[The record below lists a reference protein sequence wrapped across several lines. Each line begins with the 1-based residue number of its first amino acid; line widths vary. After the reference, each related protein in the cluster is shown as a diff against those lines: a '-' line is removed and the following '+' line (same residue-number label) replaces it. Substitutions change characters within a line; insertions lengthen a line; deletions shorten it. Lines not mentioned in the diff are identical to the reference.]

1 MSRPAGVRVR
11 RARFLRLCLH
21 ASVVVLTLVARAE
34 LTPSETR
41 GREIYLTGAAVDG
54 APIRAVLGAGDME
67 VELPGA
73 AAACGGCHGHDGTG
87 RPESGVLPFNI
98 TWSFLTRSYGHL
110 HPDGHHHPPF
120 DEEFLRSFLRDGIYP
135 GGRVADPWMPR
146 YEISE
151 RDLTD
156 LIAYMKRVG
165 EVRDP
170 GLSETAIRLG
180 TLLPATGE
188 ASEVGT
194 VIRDVLEARF
204 AEVNREGGIHGRR
217 LELVVHEVSD
227 PDPKAVEAWLAAARP
242 FAVVSPF
249 TPHGDLEIHAA
260 LSARGVPV
268 LGPLTLHSL
277 RSFSL
282 NRNVFYLYPGLAEQ
296 LEALVEFTGERL
308 PVSAPRSAVLHPEI
322 DTLADALGAVRDA
335 ASEHGWPEVR
345 FESFPAGSFEAPS
358 SIGRL
363 REAAIDVVVFLGVEE
378 ELRRFLIESHRV
390 GWRPY
395 VLATGSLSGG
405 VLANA
410 PPALVERLCLAY
422 PTLPRDRRPRE
433 LRELSRLLTERT
445 GKGPARAHLQAVISA
460 YSTTTVLVE
469 ALRKAGRDLGR
480 RELIAELERLYRFD
494 TGLTPQITFTA
505 NRRVGALGAYVVG
518 PGNPEHAPRRD
529 SFARLG
535 VAWVDLE

>member
-1 MSRPAGVRVR
+1 MRQPSAPLVRGGR
-11 RARFLRLCLH
+11 LLCL
-21 ASVVVLTLVARAE
+21 AALVLLALQAPGDE
-34 LTPSETR
+34 LSPSEAR
-41 GREIYLTGAAVDG
+41 GREIYLDGAAADG
-54 APIRAVLGAGDME
+54 ASIRALLGAGEME

-120 DEEFLRSFLRDGIYP
+120 DEDLLRSFLRDGLYP
-135 GGRVADPWMPR
+135 GGRAADPWMPR

-156 LIAYMKRVG
+156 LVAYMKRVG

-170 GLSETAIRLG
+170 GLSETVIRLG
-180 TLLPATGE
+180 TLVPATGE
-188 ASEVGT
+188 AAQVGT

-204 AEVNREGGIHGRR
+204 AEVNHEGGIHGRR

-282 NRNVFYLYPGLAEQ
+282 NRNVFYLYPGLPEQ
-296 LEALVEFTGERL
+296 LEALMEFTDRRL
-308 PVSAPRSAVLHPEI
+308 RLSAPRTAVVHPEM
-322 DTLADALGAVRDA
+322 DAVDDALGAVRDTA
-335 ASEHGWPEVR
+335 RERGWPEVR
-345 FESFPAGSFEAPS
+345 FEPFPVGGFEAPS
-358 SIGRL
+358 VIGAL
-363 REAAIDVVVFLGVEE
+363 KEAAIDLVVFLGIEE
-378 ELRRFLIESHRV
+378 ELRRLLENSYSA

-395 VLATGSLSGG
+395 VLAAGSLSGG
-405 VLANA
+405 ILADT
-410 PPALVERLCLAY
+410 PPALSERLLLAY

-433 LRELSRLLTERT
+433 LREVSRLLTGRT
-445 GKGPARAHLQAVISA
+445 GDEPARAHLQAVISA
-460 YSTTTVLVE
+460 YSTTTLLVE

-480 RELIAELERLYRFD
+480 RELVSELERLYRFE

-505 NRRVGALGAYVVG
+505 NRRVGALGVYVVG
-518 PGNPEHAPRRD
+518 PGIPGNDRRTD
-529 SFARLG
+529 SLARLG
-535 VAWVDLE
+535 VAWVDMEQ